1 MPVHPR
7 LRGELDANIKTIFSV
22 CGSSPLTRGT
32 LRGAE
37 YKRIAQPVHP
47 RLRGELTTSLPRLFY
62 VSGSSP
68 LTRGTQTPPHQCE
81 RGARFIP
88 AYAGNSTNLDSF
100 SDWSTVHPRLRGE
113 LNTNNIVD
121 PAQVGSS
128 PLTRGTLTR
137 FLISATT
144 LPVHPRLRGELDDY
158 ETWKEGGK
166 WFIPAYAGNSR
177 ALKTQA
183 A

>member
-68 LTRGTQTPPHQCE
+68 LTRGTQQIWIRLAT
-81 RGARFIP
+81 GARFIP
-88 AYAGNSTNLDSF
+88 AYAGNSTRTILLIRHRS
-100 SDWSTVHPRLRGE
+100 VHPRLRGD
-113 LNTNNIVD
+113 LTVSFIVY
-121 PAQVGSS
+121 QRRTGSS
-128 PLTRGTLTR
+128 PLTRGTHR
-137 FLISATT
+137 
-144 LPVHPRLRGELDDY
+144 R
-158 ETWKEGGK
+158 
-166 WFIPAYAGNSR
+166 AGVANV
-177 ALKTQA
+177 
-183 A
+183 

>member
-32 LRGAE
+32 HDFITAFVLR
-37 YKRIAQPVHP
+37 V
-47 RLRGELTTSLPRLFY
+47 
-62 VSGSSP
+62 
-68 LTRGTQTPPHQCE
+68 
-81 RGARFIP
+81 RFIP
-88 AYAGNSTNLDSF
+88 AYAGNSNASSSMRTRRP
-100 SDWSTVHPRLRGE
+100 VHPRLRGE